1 MCLRR
6 AILVARVGWLSARAR
21 NLVNLRAVGMN
32 LPPIFPD
39 FEVQAIS
46 HAPEGMEQSRT
57 PCFS

>member
-1 MCLRR
+1 M
-6 AILVARVGWLSARAR
+6 VARVGWLSARAR
-21 NLVNLRAVGMN
+21 NLVNLRAVGIN
-32 LPPIFPD
+32 LPPIFPE